1 MSLNRRLDL
10 LFEGCRLPS
19 SNKKN
24 QTIALLHKVADTR
37 CCAQAAKMP
46 RSGCNGDAM
55 ARVFE
60 KLNFKGQ
67 PQILLINAPASFAGE
82 VVLWF
87 AYPKGSSKTL
97 SLRL

>member
-1 MSLNRRLDL
+1 
-10 LFEGCRLPS
+10 
-19 SNKKN
+19 
-24 QTIALLHKVADTR
+24 
-37 CCAQAAKMP
+37 
-46 RSGCNGDAM
+46 M